1 MNTLRFGAV
10 LAMVAATTFACG
22 GDDDDVTTKG
32 AAGAADMGEAGEGA
46 GGAESSAAP
55 LELIGDYDDNFDGE
69 QIITATEWNGTA
81 IVEYD
86 NDANVVYSQY
96 AEDAMYNPGKFAKT
110 VYTEPT
116 KDGVFS
122 FCTIE
127 FALDT
132 LADAKAS
139 TKEADDSDLTLDG
152 KGCNG
157 FSWTTATPKK

>member
-1 MNTLRFGAV
+1 MNTLRFAAV

-22 GDDDDVTTKG
+22 GDDDDATTKG
-32 AAGAADMGEAGEGA
+32 AAGAAGAADVGDGA
-46 GGAESSAAP
+46 GGAKGETAA
-55 LELIGDYDDNFDGE
+55 LELIGEYDDNFDGT
-69 QIITATEWNGTA
+69 QTITAKDWNGTE

-86 NDANVVYSQY
+86 NDANVVYLRN
-96 AEDAMYNPGKFAKT
+96 ANDAKYNPGKFVKN

-116 KDGVFS
+116 QDGTFS

-132 LADAKAS
+132 LEDAKAS
-139 TKEADDSDLTLDG
+139 TKTADDSDLTKDG
-152 KGCNG
+152 TGCNG

>member
-22 GDDDDVTTKG
+22 GDDDDVTAKG
-32 AAGAADMGEAGEGA
+32 AAGAAGAADVDNGEG
-46 GGAESSAAP
+46 GAKGETAA
-55 LELIGDYDDNFDGE
+55 LELIGEYDDNYDGT
-69 QIITATEWNGTA
+69 QTITDKDWNGTA

-86 NDANVVYSQY
+86 NDANVVYLQN
-96 AEDAMYNPGKFAKT
+96 ADDAKFDPGKFSKN
-110 VYTEPT
+110 VYTQPA
-116 KDGVFS
+116 KDGSFS

-127 FALDT
+127 FSLDT
-132 LADAKAS
+132 LEDAKAS
-139 TKEADDSDLTLDG
+139 TKTADDSDLTKTG

>member
-22 GDDDDVTTKG
+22 GDDDDATPKG
-32 AAGAADMGEAGEGA
+32 AAGAAGAADVGDGA
-46 GGAESSAAP
+46 GGAQGETAA
-55 LELIGDYDDNFDGE
+55 LELIGEYADNFDGE
-69 QIITATEWNGTA
+69 QIITATDWNGTT

-86 NDANVVYSQY
+86 NDANVVYLQN
-96 AEDAMYNPGKFAKT
+96 ADDAKYNPGKFVKN
-110 VYTEPT
+110 VYTQPA
-116 KDGVFS
+116 KDGSFS

-132 LADAKAS
+132 LEDAKAS
-139 TKEADDSDLTLDG
+139 EKVADDSDLTLDG